1 MRVDDGFN
9 LGAILEQ
16 GEAPR
21 RTREKVG
28 IMVTWMEADRLG
40 LRQIGCRA
48 LFTFSLL
55 LFIFE
60 LAPVDLFC
68 APARQARPCSP

>member
-16 GEAPR
+16 GEAAR
-21 RTREKVG
+21 RNREKVG
-28 IMVTWMEADRLG
+28 IMVAWMEVDRLG
-40 LRQIGCRA
+40 LRQIGCRT

-60 LAPVDLFC
+60 LALADLFH
-68 APARQARPCSP
+68 APA